1 MERLFKVLVLRTTR
15 KRLPKSISLQ
25 SILVKC
31 SLSSLLSGESEPS
44 DIVRLTEQNRFG
56 IMHTQEN
63 DRQREKKTMKTK
75 YPIIENAKRQARM
88 IFKGIAIPM
97 LVEIPDDRI
106 TEDTDYVYGVTDQK
120 RYVVSEKVLKF
131 NRTSLKN
138 IGKIRKEKA
147 DPRYVG
153 GEDTMIISV
162 GKPGSR
168 ERVDA
173 LRSQYEAIA
182 AYGEEISPFS
192 FKGEDE

>member
-1 MERLFKVLVLRTTR
+1 
-15 KRLPKSISLQ
+15 
-25 SILVKC
+25 
-31 SLSSLLSGESEPS
+31 
-44 DIVRLTEQNRFG
+44 
-56 IMHTQEN
+56 
-63 DRQREKKTMKTK
+63 MKTK
-75 YPIIENAKRQARM
+75 FPIIENAKRQARM

-131 NRTSLKN
+131 NRTALKN
-138 IGKIRKEKA
+138 IGKTRKEKA

-153 GEDTMIISV
+153 GQDTMIVPV

-168 ERVDA
+168 ERVEE
-173 LRSQYEAIA
+173 LTKQYGAVQHL
-182 AYGEEISPFS
+182 EISPFS